1 MHELQMN
8 LLPSC
13 SGQMVTTGSSSTMD
27 KDGSS
32 MFSQILAHLPQYTVS
47 SSETVIFIFTGI
59 RISKLIT
66 WTDVCLFHENRL
78 NPAEDEPLN

>member
-8 LLPSC
+8 LLPSR

-32 MFSQILAHLPQYTVS
+32 MFSEIQAHLPKYTVS
-47 SSETVIFIFTGI
+47 SSETVFFIFTGI

-66 WTDVCLFHENRL
+66 WTDVCLSHENRH
-78 NPAEDEPLN
+78 PAEDEPLN